1 MNRIGKQTIVLKNL
15 PKIIQTASVVGQKEQ
30 DGKLGGTFDYVIDD
44 GRFGEKSWE
53 KAESKMQKKAVEILL
68 KKADKKN
75 EEIDFIA
82 GGDLLNQCMGT
93 SFGLADFNIPFFGL
107 YGACSTMAESLC
119 IAAMTVDGGYSKN
132 TIAVTSSH
140 FCSSERQFRFPLEYG
155 GQRTPTSQWTVTGS
169 GAALVSDEDGQIA
182 ITHITP
188 GKIVDMGIKDANNM
202 GAAMAPAAIDTIST
216 HFKDR
221 NIDKDYY
228 DLVVTG
234 DLGKLGHAITKEQLA
249 KEGLD
254 FKNKYIDCGMEI
266 FDLESQ
272 DVHAGGSGCGCC
284 ASVFAGHIYSLL
296 KKGEINRVLITA
308 TGALMSTTSSFQ
320 GESIPGIAHAV
331 AIERV

>member
-1 MNRIGKQTIVLKNL
+1 MNRIGKQTVVLKNL

-30 DGKLGGTFDYVIDD
+30 DGKLTGNFDYVIDD

-53 KAESKMQKKAVEILL
+53 KAESKMQKKAVDILL
-68 KKADKKN
+68 KKAGKQK

-82 GGDLLNQCMGT
+82 GGDLLNQCIGT
-93 SFGLADFNIPFFGL
+93 SFGLAEFNIPFFGL

-119 IAAMTVDGGYSKN
+119 IAAMTVDGGYSNN
-132 TIAVTSSH
+132 TVAVTSSH

-169 GAALVSDEDGQIA
+169 GAALVSNEECDIA

-188 GKIVDMGIKDANNM
+188 GRIVDMGIKDANNM
-202 GAAMAPAAIDTIST
+202 GAAMAPAAIDTISA

-221 NIDKDYY
+221 GIDENYY

-234 DLGKLGHAITKEQLA
+234 DLGKLGHAIAKEQLL
-249 KEGLD
+249 KDGLD
-254 FKNKYIDCGMEI
+254 FKSRYIDCGMEI
-266 FDLESQ
+266 YDLESQ

-284 ASVFAGHIYSLL
+284 ASVFAGYIYNLL
-296 KKGEINRVLITA
+296 QKGNINRVLITA

-320 GESIPGIAHAV
+320 GESIPGIVHAV

>member
-1 MNRIGKQTIVLKNL
+1 MNRVGKQTVILNNL
-15 PKIIQTASVVGQKEQ
+15 PKIVETASVVGQKEN
-30 DGKLGGTFDYVIDD
+30 DGRFSGCFDYVIDE

-68 KKADKKN
+68 KKADKQKN
-75 EEIDFIA
+75 EIDFIA

-119 IAAMTVDGGYSKN
+119 IAAMTVDGGYSHN

-169 GAALVSDEDGQIA
+169 GAALVSEGGSDIA

-202 GAAMAPAAIDTIST
+202 GAAMAPVS
-216 HFKDR
+216 
-221 NIDKDYY
+221 
-228 DLVVTG
+228 V
-234 DLGKLGHAITKEQLA
+234 KLT
-249 KEGLD
+249 
-254 FKNKYIDCGMEI
+254 
-266 FDLESQ
+266 
-272 DVHAGGSGCGCC
+272 
-284 ASVFAGHIYSLL
+284 
-296 KKGEINRVLITA
+296 
-308 TGALMSTTSSFQ
+308 
-320 GESIPGIAHAV
+320 P
-331 AIERV
+331 